1 MLTKT
6 SCIVKETL
14 IQKGYDY
21 ILSIYPDVVHNNKI
35 KIILNEPCGNF
46 FYDNWRLK
54 KEYQNT
60 PLETLYNSLIGRKGE
75 ARIIIMQP
83 GDCYMAHSDIDNRWH
98 MNLSGEQCFLID
110 LNLHN
115 MYELV
120 KDASWWYMDA
130 GVVHTAVNFGDHA
143 RMQLVVRELLKSSN
157 TASVAVSITT
167 QVVNGRYIFDKNIS
181 PFLNSANKVG
191 KISNFKFDGST
202 ASFKLCESLLENF
215 KTLNL
220 ENMVV
225 TYE

>member
-6 SCIVKETL
+6 SCSVNNKN
-14 IQKGYDY
+14 IQDCYKY
-21 ILSIYPDVVHNNKI
+21 ILTQYPYINYDDKI
-35 KIILNEPCGNF
+35 KMILNEPSGDF
-46 FYDNWRLK
+46 FYDKWNLK
-54 KEYQNT
+54 REYKDT
-60 PLETLYNSLIGRKGE
+60 PLEKLYNSLEGRKGE

-157 TASVAVSITT
+157 TASVFVSITT

-181 PFLNSANKVG
+181 PFLNSANKAG

-202 ASFKLCESLLENF
+202 ASFKLCESLLGNF